1 MNNHL
6 NQVYSNISN
15 EHLLLIDILNNM
27 YNDNLRQIS
36 NFTNS
41 INSLNESNSQI
52 RGLLFQILYN
62 QSRRNNR
69 NNNATYLNNINSVM
83 NNSNRFLNFR
93 DNHRD
98 HTSNNQNRTFRLGS
112 FVFDNSVY
120 NDLNTFRG
128 VPITNSNGNGNAN
141 ANNANN
147 VLNQLYQAFLEPVE
161 IYPTQTQIEAA
172 TRHVRYSDIVSPK
185 NRSCPIVMEEFNDN
199 DMVTVIRHCGHIF
212 NTDELN
218 RWFSSN
224 CKCPV
229 CRYDIRNYNSTA
241 SSEFFNNGNQ
251 TSVNSESSTLNNNN
265 HNNQNSSSSREEERL
280 INELDDNFIDNF
292 INLYNR
298 LDSSGNNNTTHN
310 PSYLFRLLRR

>member
-69 NNNATYLNNINSVM
+69 NNTTYLNNINSAM

-93 DNHRD
+93 ENHRD
-98 HTSNNQNRTFRLGS
+98 HASNNQSRTFRLGS
-112 FVFDNSVY
+112 FVFDNPVY
-120 NDLNTFRG
+120 NDLNAFRG
-128 VPITNSNGNGNAN
+128 VPISNSNGNGNSN
-141 ANNANN
+141 SNNTNN

-172 TRHVRYSDIVSPK
+172 TRRVRYSDIVSPK
-185 NRSCPIVMEEFNDN
+185 NRSCPIVMEDFNDN
-199 DMVTVIRHCGHIF
+199 DMVTVIRQCGHIF

-251 TSVNSESSTLNNNN
+251 TSLNSESSTSNN
-265 HNNQNSSSSREEERL
+265 NNQNSSSSRDEERL

-298 LDSSGNNNTTHN
+298 SDGSGNNTTHN

>member
-141 ANNANN
+141 ANSNNANN

-172 TRHVRYSDIVSPK
+172 TRRVRYSDIVSPK

-251 TSVNSESSTLNNNN
+251 TSVNSESSTSNN
-265 HNNQNSSSSREEERL
+265 NNQNSSSSREEERL

-298 LDSSGNNNTTHN
+298 LDSSGNNTTHN